1 MFSGILFLSFAYC
14 LGTRSF
20 WNVNRPR
27 YIVMKNKVV
36 NNVWLERSSSDFLK
50 YLKFEFMQ
58 YSFFGSMMFGSLVN
72 SPQFNKMLIC

>member
-1 MFSGILFLSFAYC
+1 
-14 LGTRSF
+14 
-20 WNVNRPR
+20 
-27 YIVMKNKVV
+27 MKNKVV